1 METKLYKLN
10 VSLIFNFILHGVR
23 SKCRAELL
31 GKGKPKY
38 LPSHHLMAGREKFKI
53 GHYHNYQPNL
63 QIYYF
68 VYLFIHVYV

>member
-1 METKLYKLN
+1 M
-10 VSLIFNFILHGVR
+10 IFIAKGKEFVDIPE
-23 SKCRAELL
+23 KCRAELL
-31 GKGKPKY
+31 GMGKPKY